1 MRGDDEMMSAM
12 TNELLC
18 HGFRRGTVGK
28 PWRRLG
34 PAMEL
39 VLGTPHRAPS
49 RCSSLLAAPPHLQ
62 NKEAQVLANREN
74 SFTEAPTT
82 PKFDGE
88 LLCGDVSS
96 SFDGVEIMMTWN
108 TIMGSSYSSLP
119 IFIGLGSIGR

>member
-82 PKFDGE
+82 PKED
-88 LLCGDVSS
+88 
-96 SFDGVEIMMTWN
+96 
-108 TIMGSSYSSLP
+108 
-119 IFIGLGSIGR
+119 IFIGPPVLMFYGFGFIPMAGSLTGSYCVEMSVLHLTVWRS